1 MTMPGI
7 DVTAPCPRVNFEIMS
22 QYTGKRVRFVGKV
35 EQISENTMK
44 VRSSDDSIVEVILSG
59 AAPDGPY
66 VEIDGTVEGPN
77 TIREDSSTS
86 FGSSFGT
93 FIYNMFNSEGN
104 CGICVRTGVSYKF
117 EFRKVITQNLA
128 CWNRLYANY
137 NASLVITD
145 MQNYNEVCKLM
156 NGPYQRLFL

>member
-1 MTMPGI
+1 MPGI
-7 DVTAPCPRVNFEIMS
+7 DVTAPCPRVNFELMS

-86 FGSSFGT
+86 FGSSFG
-93 FIYNMFNSEGN
+93 MFKYCILNRKGRF
-104 CGICVRTGVSYKF
+104 GICVRIGAKCEF
-117 EFRKVITQNLA
+117 EFVRVITQKLA
-128 CWNRLYANY
+128 Y
-137 NASLVITD
+137 
-145 MQNYNEVCKLM
+145 
-156 NGPYQRLFL
+156 

>member
-1 MTMPGI
+1 MPGI
-7 DVTAPCPRVNFEIMS
+7 DVTAPCPRVNFELMS
-22 QYTGKRVRFVGKV
+22 HYTGKRVRFVGKV

-44 VRSSDDSIVEVILSG
+44 VRSSDDSMVEVILSG

-86 FGSSFGT
+86 FGSSFG
-93 FIYNMFNSEGN
+93 MFVNKTLNNEKNRS
-104 CGICVRTGVSYKF
+104 ICVQIGVSCNF
-117 EFRKVITQNLA
+117 EFRQVITQKPA
-128 CWNRLYANY
+128 CWNRLYAN
-137 NASLVITD
+137 NCIFLVLTD

>member
-1 MTMPGI
+1 MPGI
-7 DVTAPCPRVNFEIMS
+7 DVTAPCPRVNFELMS

-86 FGSSFGT
+86 FGSSF
-93 FIYNMFNSEGN
+93 
-104 CGICVRTGVSYKF
+104 
-117 EFRKVITQNLA
+117 
-128 CWNRLYANY
+128 
-137 NASLVITD
+137 D